1 MRAIEGAAVG
11 DVGAGDGATVG
22 VDGTGLGAAVGVVG
36 DELGARDGAAVG
48 TKIVPPRM
56 RIVPVQ
62 LPLEKQPSCNVYA

>member
-1 MRAIEGAAVG
+1 
-11 DVGAGDGATVG
+11 VG

-62 LPLEKQPSCNVYA
+62 LPLE